1 MHGASFAILTLFFLP
16 SVASGDASGVL
27 LRPSLRG
34 AVPDVDVGVASS
46 IGLRVAPRSL
56 LENLNDIDSATGIPK
71 FQRRCTA
78 IITTIA
84 VVEDVNGTDAPLT
97 NESDTVEQPTARHY
111 LCRTVFGLDHH
122 FLRKACSW
130 AGSAQP
136 TTFLFNEDTNETDLF
151 QLFSHMETAEGTG
164 DGTELA
170 EEVNDTAPVL
180 TTESDIPEQAPALH
194 YLCKAVFDRGHRFL
208 HTACWRAGGAQSTAF
223 LIEEDMNMA
232 SLLQVI
238 TQNQEAGHRRNAS
251 VLTNESNNAAP
262 VLTSGWHFPRHPI
275 ARHFVCKDIFR
286 GHRFLRHLCWWSG
299 R

>member
-1 MHGASFAILTLFFLP
+1 MHGSSFAILTLFCLP
-16 SVASGDASGVL
+16 SIASGDASGAL

-56 LENLNDIDSATGIPK
+56 LDNLNDNDSASGIPELQ
-71 FQRRCTA
+71 QRGTA

-97 NESDTVEQPTARHY
+97 NESDTPEQPTARHY
-111 LCRTVFGLDHH
+111 LCRTVFGQDHR

-136 TTFLFNEDTNETDLF
+136 TTFLFNEDMNETDLF
-151 QLFSHMETAEGTG
+151 QFFSHMQTAEGTG

-170 EEVNDTAPVL
+170 EEVNDTTPVL
-180 TTESDIPEQAPALH
+180 TYEWDIPDHAPALH
-194 YLCKAVFDRGHRFL
+194 YLCKAVFDSGHRFV
-208 HTACWRAGGAQSTAF
+208 HRACWQAGGAQSTAL
-223 LIEEDMNMA
+223 LIDEDMNTA

-238 TQNQEAGHRRNAS
+238 SQNHEAEDGRNAS
-251 VLTNESNNAAP
+251 VLTNESNDAAP
-262 VLTSGWHFPRHPI
+262 VLTSDWHFPRHPI
-275 ARHFVCKDIFR
+275 ARHYVCKDIFR